1 MDKAQLEQL
10 RVQYHD
16 YFSIEQSVLA
26 NIRPLPEPLP
36 DEEAFL
42 QMIPEPFLMASEQAV
57 LDRSALKALAKL
69 GELAE
74 ELAAYLRTQA
84 KKLDMMMRY
93 VLMQQDDV
101 NYRQH
106 THSFGGSALNFV
118 TSTPLPE
125 GQTLE
130 VKLFLNGADGAVY
143 FLATVLENEVYQA
156 VASEPATETQQSNDT
171 SLPARAP
178 AYLVRS
184 AVSRIRDEDREV
196 LVRATLHE
204 QSRQLKRKAQERE
217 QQREQLRGQE
227 GNR

>member
-16 YFSIEQSVLA
+16 YFSIEQSVQA
-26 NIRPLPEPLP
+26 NIRPLPQPLP
-36 DEEAFL
+36 DEDDFL
-42 QMIPEPFLMASEQAV
+42 LMIPEPFLMASEQAV
-57 LDRSALKALAKL
+57 LDRSALKALSKL

-74 ELAAYLRTQA
+74 ELAAYLKTQA

-106 THSFGGSALNFV
+106 THSFGGSALNFL
-118 TSTPLPE
+118 TTAPLPE

-130 VKLFLNGADGAVY
+130 IKLFLNGADGAVY
-143 FLATVLENEVYQA
+143 FLATVLDNEPYQA
-156 VASEPATETQQSNDT
+156 ATTDT
-171 SLPARAP
+171 AAQPLAAGVPT
-178 AYLVRS
+178 YLVRA

-196 LVRATLHE
+196 LVRASLHE
-204 QSRQLKRKAQERE
+204 QSRQLKRKALERE
-217 QQREQLRGQE
+217 QQRTQE
-227 GNR
+227 GKL

>member
-16 YFSIEQSVLA
+16 YFSVEQSVQA
-26 NIRPLPEPLP
+26 NIRPLPQPLP
-36 DEEAFL
+36 NEDDFL
-42 QMIPEPFLMASEQAV
+42 LMIPEPFLMASEQAV
-57 LDRSALKALAKL
+57 LDRSALKALSKL

-74 ELAAYLRTQA
+74 ELAAYLKTQA

-106 THSFGGSALNFV
+106 THSFGGSALNFL
-118 TSTPLPE
+118 TTAPLPE

-130 VKLFLNGADGAVY
+130 IKLFLNGADGAVY
-143 FLATVLENEVYQA
+143 FLATVLDNEPYQA
-156 VASEPATETQQSNDT
+156 ATTDT
-171 SLPARAP
+171 AAQPLAAGVPT
-178 AYLVRS
+178 YLVRA

-196 LVRATLHE
+196 LVRASLHE
-204 QSRQLKRKAQERE
+204 QSRQLKRKALERE
-217 QQREQLRGQE
+217 QQRTQE
-227 GNR
+227 GKL

>member
-16 YFSIEQSVLA
+16 YFSVEQSVLA
-26 NIRPLPEPLP
+26 NIRPLPQSLP
-36 DEEAFL
+36 GEQEFL

-57 LDRSALKALAKL
+57 LDRSALKALSKL

-93 VLMQQDDV
+93 VLMQQDDA

-106 THSFGGSALNFV
+106 THSFGGSALNFL
-118 TSTPLPE
+118 TTAPLPE

-130 VKLFLNGADGAVY
+130 VKLFLTGADGAVY
-143 FLATVLENEVYQA
+143 FLATVLDNEPYQA
-156 VASEPATETQQSNDT
+156 AATDIAAQP
-171 SLPARAP
+171 LAAGAP
-178 AYLVRS
+178 TYLVRA

-196 LVRATLHE
+196 LVRASLHE
-204 QSRQLKRKAQERE
+204 QSRQLKRKALERE
-217 QQREQLRGQE
+217 QQRTQE
-227 GNR
+227 GKL

>member
-16 YFSIEQSVLA
+16 YFSVEQSVLA
-26 NIRPLPEPLP
+26 NIRPLPQSLP
-36 DEEAFL
+36 GEQEFL
-42 QMIPEPFLMASEQAV
+42 LMIPEPFLMASEQAV
-57 LDRSALKALAKL
+57 LDRSALKALSKL

-93 VLMQQDDV
+93 VLMQQDDA

-106 THSFGGSALNFV
+106 THSFGGSALNFL
-118 TSTPLPE
+118 TTAPLPE

-130 VKLFLNGADGAVY
+130 IKLFLNGADGAVY
-143 FLATVLENEVYQA
+143 FLATVLENDVYQSA
-156 VASEPATETQQSNDT
+156 ATDIAAQP
-171 SLPARAP
+171 LAAGAP
-178 AYLVRS
+178 TYLVRA

-196 LVRATLHE
+196 LVRASLHE
-204 QSRQLKRKAQERE
+204 QSRQLKRKALERE
-217 QQREQLRGQE
+217 QQRTQE
-227 GNR
+227 GKL